1 MLVKHNRQNNA
12 DNRDVTGSKAKQDK
26 GPVIA
31 DSRENAGN
39 QMKHEKSPVSSGRAE
54 SVSFLPLILSALII
68 AADQLTK
75 AAVAARIPIGVIHK
89 RIMGDF
95 IWIVHVRNTGAAFSL
110 GADGSPIMRV
120 VFLIIAPIFL
130 MILLFWAIVSQKS
143 GLSRAQRWL
152 VAGIM
157 GGGIGTLCDRI
168 FRFETGVV
176 DFISVKFYGIFG
188 LERWPT
194 FNVSDSSVVVF
205 VILLMLSLIFT
216 KNKEN

>member
-1 MLVKHNRQNNA
+1 MLVKHNRKGNA
-12 DNRDVTGSKAKQDK
+12 GGENVSGMTAKQDK

-31 DSRENAGN
+31 GGREGAGN
-39 QMKHEKSPVSSGRAE
+39 QMKHEKSPVSSCRAGCA
-54 SVSFLPLILSALII
+54 SFLPLILSALII

-75 AAVAARIPIGVIHK
+75 AAVVSRIPIGVIHK

-110 GADGSPIMRV
+110 GADGNPVMRV
-120 VFLIIAPIFL
+120 VFLIIVPIFL

-157 GGGIGTLCDRI
+157 GGGMGTLCDRV

>member
-1 MLVKHNRQNNA
+1 MLVKHNRQNDA
-12 DNRDVTGSKAKQDK
+12 DITDITGSKAKQRK
-26 GPVIA
+26 
-31 DSRENAGN
+31 N
-39 QMKHEKSPVSSGRAE
+39 PVSSGRAGRA
-54 SVSFLPLILSALII
+54 SFLPLILSVLII

-75 AAVAARIPIGVIHK
+75 AAVVARIPIGVIHK

-110 GADGSPIMRV
+110 GADGSPVMRV
-120 VFLIIAPIFL
+120 VFLIIAPILL
-130 MILLFWAIVSQKS
+130 MILLFWAIVSRKS
-143 GLSRAQRWL
+143 GLSRIQRWL

-205 VILLMLSLIFT
+205 VILLMLSLIFA
-216 KNKEN
+216 KNKED